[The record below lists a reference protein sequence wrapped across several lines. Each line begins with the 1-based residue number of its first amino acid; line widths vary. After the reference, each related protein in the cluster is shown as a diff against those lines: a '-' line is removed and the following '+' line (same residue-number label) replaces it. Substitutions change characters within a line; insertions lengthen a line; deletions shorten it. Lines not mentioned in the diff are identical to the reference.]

1 LKPRDVFALENH
13 TAFFWAK
20 KTRDTGKSGCLSGSV
35 GPYDTDDLALVDGHI
50 DAINGSKPAK
60 SFGDAIELE

>member
-1 LKPRDVFALENH
+1 
-13 TAFFWAK
+13 
-20 KTRDTGKSGCLSGSV
+20 CLSGSV

-60 SFGDAIELE
+60 SFGDAIELK